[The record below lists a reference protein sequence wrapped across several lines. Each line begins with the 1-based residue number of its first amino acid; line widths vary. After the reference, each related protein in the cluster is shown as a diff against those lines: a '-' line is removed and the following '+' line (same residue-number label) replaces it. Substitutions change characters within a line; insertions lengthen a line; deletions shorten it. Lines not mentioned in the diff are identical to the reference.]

1 MIITSEE
8 WVDRQLAM
16 KKNIYMGG
24 ELVGRDH
31 PLIEPGR
38 NVIAMTYDMAQDE
51 KYKGIITTQ
60 SHLDGSEINRWCNL
74 HQSVEDLLAKQK
86 STRCGIHNC
95 GFCMQRCMGNDG
107 LNALYVVTKEL
118 DEKYGTDYHDRAKA
132 FATYFQ
138 KNDITSALAQTDV
151 KGDRSKRPGAQDD
164 PDQYVRVVK
173 KTKEGI
179 IVRGAK
185 VHITMGPY
193 ADEIIVLPTRVMT
206 EAEKDYAVA
215 FAVPADTE
223 GVYLINRASAP
234 RARKKF
240 EAPMNNYGSSDA
252 VTIFDDVLVP
262 WERVFMCGEYQEAGR
277 LALLFANYHRHAY
290 CGCKPGVTDV
300 IMGFTQLVA
309 RYSGIEKA
317 QHIRQ
322 ETADLIA
329 VAELVYAAGIA
340 SSVQATR
347 SSSGLMVPNPIYSN
361 VGRRLAGENIY
372 HEHNI
377 LVAIAGGLP
386 ATLPFE
392 EDFINEKTAPF
403 LEKYLKRKKGV
414 SPHDIHRCFRSI
426 SDLTCSAWGGVWQIA
441 GVHGGGSPIMET
453 IAILSNYNIDQK
465 VDIAKYLAG
474 IKQDDKMEDEL
485 FCGEKNDLKM
495 FKEHLKIF
503 GPSQPVSQ

>member
-8 WVDRQLAM
+8 WVDRQLSM

-24 ELVGRDH
+24 KLVGRDH
-31 PLIEPGR
+31 PLIVPGR

-51 KYKGIITTQ
+51 KYKGIITTKSQ
-60 SHLDGSEINRWCNL
+60 IDGSEINRWCNL
-74 HQSVEDLLAKQK
+74 HQSVEDLLIKQK

-118 DEKYGTDYHDRAKA
+118 DEKYGTNYHNRIKE
-132 FATYFQ
+132 FAAYFQ
-138 KNDITSALAQTDV
+138 KNDITSALAQTDP
-151 KGDRSKRPGAQDD
+151 KGDRSKRPEAQED
-164 PDQYVRVVK
+164 PDQYVRIVK

-179 IVRGAK
+179 VVRGAK

-206 EAEKDYAVA
+206 EEEKDYAVA

-223 GVYLINRASAP
+223 GVFLINRASAP

-240 EAPMNNYGSSDA
+240 EAPMNRYGSSDA

-309 RYSGIEKA
+309 EYSGIERA
-317 QHIRQ
+317 QHVRH
-322 ETADLIA
+322 EMADLIA

-347 SSSGLMVPNPIYSN
+347 SSSGVMVPNPIYSN

-392 EDFINEKTAPF
+392 DDFINEKTAPF
-403 LEKYLKRKKGV
+403 LEKYLARKKGI
-414 SPHDIHRCFRSI
+414 SSQDIHRCFRSI

-453 IAILSNYNIDQK
+453 IAILSNYDLDQK

-474 IKQDDKMEDEL
+474 IKHNNKLENEV
-485 FCGEKNDLKM
+485 FSGEKNDLNK
-495 FKEHLKIF
+495 FKKSLKIF
-503 GPSQPVSQ
+503 DSSQIV

>member
-8 WVDRQLAM
+8 WVDRQLSM

-24 ELVGRDH
+24 DLVGRDH
-31 PLIEPGR
+31 PLIVPGR

-51 KYKGIITTQ
+51 KYKGIITAK
-60 SHLDGSEINRWCNL
+60 SHIDGSEINRWCNL
-74 HQSVEDLLAKQK
+74 HQNVEDLLIKQK

-118 DEKYGTDYHDRAKA
+118 DEKYGTDYHQKMQD
-132 FATYFQ
+132 FAAYFQ

-151 KGDRSKRPGAQDD
+151 KGDRSKRPADQDD
-164 PDQYVRVVK
+164 PDQYVRMIK
-173 KTKEGI
+173 KTKDGI

-185 VHITMGPY
+185 IHITMAPY
-193 ADEIIVLPTRVMT
+193 ADEIIVLPTRVMR
-206 EAEKDYAVA
+206 EEEKDYAVA
-215 FAVPADTE
+215 FAIPADTE
-223 GVYLINRASAP
+223 GVHIINRASAP
-234 RARKKF
+234 RGRKKY
-240 EAPMNNYGSSDA
+240 EAPMNKYGSSDA
-252 VTIFDDVLVP
+252 ITVFDDVFVP

-309 RYSGIEKA
+309 EYSGIQKA
-317 QHIRQ
+317 QHVRH
-322 ETADLIA
+322 EMADLIA

-340 SSVQATR
+340 SSVQATT
-347 SSSGLMVPNPIYSN
+347 SSSGVVIPNPVYSN

-392 EDFINEKTAPF
+392 EDFINDKTAPF
-403 LEKYLKRKKGV
+403 LEKYLKRVKSV
-414 SPHDIHRCFRSI
+414 SSEDVHRCFRSI

-453 IAILSNYNIDQK
+453 IAILSNYNLKQK
-465 VDIAKYLAG
+465 TDIAKFLSGIANDNKDKEEVFENEKDDLASF
-474 IKQDDKMEDEL
+474 KKHLEL
-485 FCGEKNDLKM
+485 YKK
-495 FKEHLKIF
+495 
-503 GPSQPVSQ
+503 S

>member
-1 MIITSEE
+1 MLITSEE
-8 WVDRQLAM
+8 WVERQLAM

-24 ELVGRDH
+24 EQVDRDH
-31 PLIEPGR
+31 PLIVPGR
-38 NVIAMTYDMAQDE
+38 NVIAMTYDMAQEE
-51 KYKGIITTQ
+51 KYKDIITTK
-60 SHLDGSEINRWCNL
+60 SHIDGSEINRWCNL
-74 HQSVEDLLAKQK
+74 HHSVEDLLAKQK

-118 DEKYGTDYHDRAKA
+118 DEKYGTDYHSKIKD
-132 FATYFQ
+132 FVVYFQ

-151 KGDRSKRPGAQDD
+151 KGDRSKRPADQED
-164 PDQYVRVVK
+164 PDHYVRVVK
-173 KTKEGI
+173 KTKDGI

-193 ADEIIVLPTRVMT
+193 ADEIIVLPTRMLR
-206 EAEKDYAVA
+206 EEEKDYAIA

-234 RARKKF
+234 RARKNF
-240 EAPMNNYGSSDA
+240 LAPMNQYGSSDA
-252 VTIFDDVLVP
+252 LTVFDDVFVP
-262 WERVFMCGEYQEAGR
+262 WERVFMCGEYEEAGR

-309 RYSGIEKA
+309 EYSGIEKA
-317 QHIRQ
+317 QHVRHEIV
-322 ETADLIA
+322 DLIA
-329 VAELVYAAGIA
+329 VAELIYAAGIA

-347 SSSGLMVPNPIYSN
+347 SSSGVMEPNAIYSN

-392 EDFINEKTAPF
+392 EDFLNEKTAPF
-403 LEKYLKRKKGV
+403 LEKYMSRKKGV
-414 SPHDIHRCFRSI
+414 STEDIHRCFRSI
-426 SDLTCSAWGGVWQIA
+426 SDLTCSSWGGVWQVA
-441 GVHGGGSPIMET
+441 GVHGGGSPIMEN

-465 VDIAKYLAG
+465 AEIAKYLSG
-474 IKQDDKMEDEL
+474 IKKNIEPDREVFE
-485 FCGEKNDLKM
+485 GERNDLDL
-495 FKEHLKIF
+495 FKSHLNIF
-503 GPSQPVSQ
+503 GKAHSLGV

>member
-1 MIITSEE
+1 MLITSEE
-8 WVDRQLAM
+8 WVERQLRM

-31 PLIEPGR
+31 PMILPGR
-38 NVIAMTYDMAQDE
+38 NVIAMTYDMAQDP
-51 KYKGIITTQ
+51 KYKGIITTT
-60 SHLDGSEINRWCNL
+60 SHIDGSEINRWCNL
-74 HQSVEDLLAKQK
+74 HLSVQDLLTKQK

-118 DEKYGTDYHDRAKA
+118 DDRYGTSYHSRYQEYVR
-132 FATYFQ
+132 FFQ
-138 KNDITSALAQTDV
+138 KNDIAAALAQTDV
-151 KGDRSKRPGAQDD
+151 KGDRLKRPAQQDD
-164 PDQYVRVVK
+164 PDHYVRIVGK
-173 KTKEGI
+173 NKNGI

-185 VHITMGPY
+185 VHITLGAY
-193 ADEIIVLPTRVMT
+193 ADEIIVLPTRT
-206 EAEKDYAVA
+206 LKEEEKDYAVA
-215 FAVPADTE
+215 FTIPADAE
-223 GVYLINRASAP
+223 NMYLINRASAP

-240 EAPMNNYGSSDA
+240 KAPMNNYGSSDA
-252 VTIFDDVLVP
+252 CLVFDDVLVP
-262 WERVFMCGEYQEAGR
+262 WERVFMCGEYEYAGR

-300 IMGFTQLVA
+300 IMGFTELVSE
-309 RYSGIEKA
+309 YSGIEKA
-317 QHIRQ
+317 QHVRHDI
-322 ETADLIA
+322 ADLIS

-340 SSVQATR
+340 SSVQAER
-347 SSSGLMVPNPIYSN
+347 SSSGVMVPDAIYSN

-403 LEKYLKRKKGV
+403 LEKYLRRKKGY
-414 SPHDIHRCFRSI
+414 SADEIHRCFRSI
-426 SDLTCSAWGGVWQIA
+426 SDLSCSSWGGVWQIA

-453 IAILSNYNIDQK
+453 IAILANYDLKQK

-474 IKQDDKMEDEL
+474 IHHLESGEIFENEKKDLESFKNHLEL
-485 FCGEKNDLKM
+485 YRGSRKTT
-495 FKEHLKIF
+495 
-503 GPSQPVSQ
+503 P

>member
-1 MIITSEE
+1 MIISSEE
-8 WVDRQLAM
+8 FVDRQLAM

-31 PLIEPGR
+31 PLIVPGR

-51 KYKGIITTQ
+51 KYKGIITTK

-74 HQSVEDLLAKQK
+74 HQSVEDLLTKQK

-118 DEKYGTDYHDRAKA
+118 DEKYGTDYHNRAKA
-132 FATYFQ
+132 FAAYFQ

-185 VHITMGPY
+185 IHITMGPY

-240 EAPMNNYGSSDA
+240 DAPMNHYGSSDA

-262 WERVFMCGEYQEAGR
+262 WERVFMCGEYQAAGR

-309 RYSGIEKA
+309 QYSGIEKA
-317 QHIRQ
+317 QHVRQ
-322 ETADLIA
+322 EMADLIA
-329 VAELVYAAGIA
+329 VAELVYASGIA

-347 SSSGLMVPNPIYSN
+347 SSSGVMVPNPIYSN

-377 LVAIAGGLP
+377 LVAVAGGLP

-392 EDFINEKTAPF
+392 EDFISDKTAPF
-403 LEKYLKRKKGV
+403 LEKFLKRKKGV

-453 IAILSNYNIDQK
+453 IAILANYNIDQK

-474 IKQDDKMEDEL
+474 INQNDKMEDEL
-485 FCGEKNDLKM
+485 YNGEKSDLKM
-495 FKEHLKIF
+495 FKENLRIF
-503 GPSQPVSQ
+503 DSSQTFSH

>member
-1 MIITSEE
+1 MLITSEE

-31 PLIEPGR
+31 PLIVPGR
-38 NVIAMTYDMAQDE
+38 NVIAMTYDIAQE
-51 KYKGIITTQ
+51 KKYKGIITTK
-60 SHLDGSEINRWCNL
+60 SHIDGSEINRWCNL
-74 HQSVEDLLAKQK
+74 HRSVEDLLTKQK
-86 STRCGIHNC
+86 STRSGIHNC

-118 DEKYGTDYHDRAKA
+118 DEKYGTDYHSNFQDYV
-132 FATYFQ
+132 TYFQ
-138 KNDITSALAQTDV
+138 KNDLTSALAQTDV

-164 PDQYVRVVK
+164 PDHYVRVVK
-173 KTKEGI
+173 KTKDGI

-185 VHITMGPY
+185 IHITLGPY
-193 ADEIIVLPTRVMT
+193 ADEIIVLPTRMLKK
-206 EAEKDYAVA
+206 EEKGYAVA
-215 FAVPADTE
+215 FTLPADTK

-240 EAPMNNYGSSDA
+240 DAPMNKYGSSDA

-262 WERVFMCGEYQEAGR
+262 WERVFMCGEYEEAGR

-309 RYSGIEKA
+309 EYSGIENAKHV
-317 QHIRQ
+317 QH
-322 ETADLIA
+322 EMADLIA
-329 VAELVYAAGIA
+329 VAELIYAAGIA
-340 SSVQATR
+340 SSVQATK
-347 SSSGLMVPNPIYSN
+347 SSSGVMIPNPIYSN

-392 EDFINEKTAPF
+392 EEFINDKTAPF
-403 LEKYLKRKKGV
+403 LEKYMKRKKGV
-414 SPHDIHRCFRSI
+414 SPQDIHRCFRSI

-441 GVHGGGSPIMET
+441 GVHGGGSLIMET
-453 IAILSNYNIDQK
+453 IAILSNYNVAQK

-474 IKQDDKMEDEL
+474 IKQDNKMSDEV
-485 FCGEKNDLKM
+485 FGGEKTDLDM
-495 FKEHLKIF
+495 FKNHLKLYNT
-503 GPSQPVSQ
+503 P